1 MKKLKELLTNNL
13 VLKLISVVVA
23 LLIWL
28 VVVNIDDPIDT
39 QTYRNVPVQVTN
51 GGYIES
57 MNKTYRLDD
66 EDSTV
71 TVILRGKRSIIKNRQ
86 EDLVAEADLTQI
98 IDMES
103 DPVMVPVHVT
113 CSGVDESA
121 ITVIPGNIPVIIEEL
136 DSVDP
141 MISVSTGTTVPGTG
155 YEIGELSVNPEKVVI
170 TGPKSIVQTIDRAV
184 AEVDVDGMTQSG
196 TKQATLKIYDKNK
209 EVLTD
214 TKMSYLKFSTGS
226 TTVDVDITLWEVRDG
241 VKLSAEYTGSV
252 PEGYQVSETTTTPE
266 EISVAGTPEALEE
279 LAKNGNVIQ
288 IPSEA
293 LKANDSYEWTLELPE
308 YLPEDIKL
316 ATDVTNRVQVK
327 AVVIPIGSRSL
338 NLSVTN
344 LEVKNLDESLDL
356 AYDEKQVIVNVKAPA
371 SVLDD
376 LTVDEIQA
384 SIDLSGLG
392 EGQYTVPVTI
402 TLPEK
407 YELVEN
413 VEIGLHL
420 TEKTSAKE
428 S

>member
-141 MISVSTGTTVPGTG
+141 MISVSTGTTEPGTG
-155 YEIGELSVNPEKVVI
+155 YG
-170 TGPKSIVQTIDRAV
+170 G
-184 AEVDVDGMTQSG
+184 
-196 TKQATLKIYDKNK
+196 
-209 EVLTD
+209 
-214 TKMSYLKFSTGS
+214 GS
-226 TTVDVDITLWEVRDG
+226 FHI
-241 VKLSAEYTGSV
+241 
-252 PEGYQVSETTTTPE
+252 
-266 EISVAGTPEALEE
+266 
-279 LAKNGNVIQ
+279 
-288 IPSEA
+288 
-293 LKANDSYEWTLELPE
+293 
-308 YLPEDIKL
+308 
-316 ATDVTNRVQVK
+316 
-327 AVVIPIGSRSL
+327 
-338 NLSVTN
+338 
-344 LEVKNLDESLDL
+344 
-356 AYDEKQVIVNVKAPA
+356 
-371 SVLDD
+371 
-376 LTVDEIQA
+376 
-384 SIDLSGLG
+384 
-392 EGQYTVPVTI
+392 
-402 TLPEK
+402 
-407 YELVEN
+407 
-413 VEIGLHL
+413 
-420 TEKTSAKE
+420 
-428 S
+428 